1 MEEKRTIRT
10 HRVGTVTF
18 GLILVVM
25 GALFLL
31 RMIFPALDYELIF
44 RLWPL
49 IFISLGIE
57 VLASSRRAEEKLVY
71 DGAAISPDSACPVC
85 HGNGGYGSGLHPCGR
100 NAYIIL
106 GSRDR
111 ERMSRRRCTGAI
123 FRNMFL

>member
-1 MEEKRTIRT
+1 MEERRTIRT

-57 VLASSRRAEEKLVY
+57 VLASRRAEEKLVY
-71 DGAAISPDSACPVC
+71 DGAAIF
-85 HGNGGYGSGLHPCGR
+85 LL
-100 NAYIIL
+100 IL
-106 GSRDR
+106 LVLFAMGMAGMDLAFTHAEEMR
-111 ERMSRRRCTGAI
+111 I
-123 FRNMFL
+123 LY